1 MEFCEIFIFQK
12 CVAHRNIYFPWLEKN
27 FNHIKIPQY
36 VVYKLELF
44 LTCCVIIGR
53 ASSYGIN
60 DDPSVD
66 EPHHIQAWFTSPF
79 TGTKILFMP
88 YPSHE
93 VLVKKAS
100 KTYCFL
106 QYIPN

>member
-27 FNHIKIPQY
+27 FNNIKIPQY
-36 VVYKLELF
+36 VVYKPELF

-93 VLVKKAS
+93 VLVKKA
-100 KTYCFL
+100 
-106 QYIPN
+106 